1 MENIIYS
8 LINLPKYFLQ
18 YLNLIYIFINKLN
31 QSSYSICYAI
41 NLEKK
46 PYLLKIS

>member
-31 QSSYSICYAI
+31 QSICYAI